1 MAIMND
7 PLSTEIKSLIQNLKK
22 SLEIRKD
29 TINKLR
35 KDLALKD
42 IEIAKLIDQL
52 TLSRLQLLQA
62 QEELNDELELSNMQL
77 LQAQEE
83 LSASISHKDYMEKWK
98 KEVAYSFKGQFRL
111 FTRTFLYRV
120 LDWSRWHVPI
130 RMLRPFQK
138 KLNRMSRI
146 ES

>member
-1 MAIMND
+1 MEIMKD
-7 PLSTEIKSLIQNLKK
+7 PLSTEIKNLIQDLKQ

-29 TINKLR
+29 KINELR
-35 KDLALKD
+35 KDLAQKD
-42 IEIAKLIDQL
+42 IEIAKLSDQL

-77 LQAQEE
+77 LQVQEE
-83 LSASISHKDYMEKWK
+83 LSASISYKDYMEKWK
-98 KEVAYSFKGQFRL
+98 KEVAYTFKGQFRL

>member
-1 MAIMND
+1 MND